1 MVRSRMGGTVA
12 GGNAGSWSPQD
23 KVRALER
30 LATARANLAGLERQ
44 AAPNIDPEIQAAV
57 IERQQLNEQLRA
69 EVGRRGRAGKQARQQ
84 VEALEGTQ
92 GLVMECLGYRSFEEF
107 CTAIDRFDSRRV
119 DGRVID
125 AARQEV
131 DRAERH
137 FFDTAEMRIPVPT
150 PPVAAAPLSRPAPPP
165 PAAPVRRAP
174 APTPL
179 PRGPRPVQQAPRPPR
194 PIAAPPRWAAG

>member
-1 MVRSRMGGTVA
+1 MVRSRMGGTVS
-12 GGNAGSWSPQD
+12 GGNAGSWSPHD

-57 IERQQLNEQLRA
+57 IERQQQIEGLRT
-69 EVGRRGRAGKQARQQ
+69 EMGRRGRAGKQARQQ

-107 CTAIDRFDSRRV
+107 CTAIERFDARRV

-150 PPVAAAPLSRPAPPP
+150 PPAAVAPSRPAPPP
-165 PAAPVRRAP
+165 PAPAHRAP